1 MFNIKNNG
9 ELLNCYCSSKKMPHW
24 LGDAKIR
31 KDRLTLAF
39 LGYAASEMGRI
50 IYPHL
55 VLAITPN
62 FFSLTYDKRK
72 TSHEIIFN
80 SCSSH
85 RQAQHVEGSYNFIL
99 SVQDRKKANTL
110 CR

>member
-1 MFNIKNNG
+1 
-9 ELLNCYCSSKKMPHW
+9 MPHW

-39 LGYAASEMGRI
+39 LGYTASEMGCI

-85 RQAQHVEGSYNFIL
+85 RQAQHVGQLQLYTFSARQEKDKYSMPLGS
-99 SVQDRKKANTL
+99 NTWDF
-110 CR
+110 